1 MFFCL
6 VLGAEFVTGALAW
19 IAAQVFPAQI
29 MALFGA
35 ASESVYYVQFAMKAF
50 RVYLCLLPLATV
62 NKGVFIFLQAMGK
75 AAASTFLSMVRE
87 LGFGVGF
94 ALLLPWF
101 YGLDGVLYSMPLS
114 DALTFVLSL
123 ISVVRTL
130 KSLHG
135 PVCDPVCRP
144 AGVLHPA
151 GVCRGA

>member
-62 NKGVFIFLQAMGK
+62 NKGVFIFL
-75 AAASTFLSMVRE
+75 
-87 LGFGVGF
+87 
-94 ALLLPWF
+94 
-101 YGLDGVLYSMPLS
+101 
-114 DALTFVLSL
+114 
-123 ISVVRTL
+123 
-130 KSLHG
+130 
-135 PVCDPVCRP
+135 
-144 AGVLHPA
+144 
-151 GVCRGA
+151 